1 METAS
6 LLWKSVWDILLIII
20 GLVLLFIAFRTLL
33 KEDKIIKNGIKTTGT
48 VIGFSTEKSL
58 SENETSLKIPLFI
71 FYDSSNKQINIQG
84 KSNSICT
91 MYETTPIYYNPTK
104 PETEYYLPKKDFLVK
119 FLFFFI
125 GLFFLCLGIY
135 YLRTHNMEFDS
146 FYNEIE
152 KNLSLVFSEKVFD

>member
-6 LLWKSVWDILLIII
+6 LIWKSVWDILLIII
-20 GLVLLFIAFRTLL
+20 GLVLLFMAFR
-33 KEDKIIKNGIKTTGT
+33 
-48 VIGFSTEKSL
+48 TEKSL

-135 YLRTHNMEFDS
+135 YLRTHNMKFDS

-152 KNLSLVFSEKVFD
+152 KKLSLVFSEKVFD

>member
-6 LLWKSVWDILLIII
+6 LLWKSAWDILLIII

-33 KEDKIIKNGIKTTGT
+33 KEDKIIKNGIKTTAT
-48 VIGFSTEKSL
+48 VIGFRLKSL
-58 SENETSLKIPLFI
+58 YQKMKHLSKYHFLYFMIAQ
-71 FYDSSNKQINIQG
+71 NKQINIKG

-135 YLRTHNMEFDS
+135 YLLTHNMEFDS

>member
-1 METAS
+1 M
-6 LLWKSVWDILLIII
+6 
-20 GLVLLFIAFRTLL
+20 IAQ
-33 KEDKIIKNGIKTTGT
+33 
-48 VIGFSTEKSL
+48 
-58 SENETSLKIPLFI
+58 
-71 FYDSSNKQINIQG
+71 NKQINIKG

-104 PETEYYLPKKDFLVK
+104 PETEYYLPKKNFLVK